1 MPLTT
6 KQKKTLTKK
15 GITLEETFYLDF
27 RQKDGSKLRI
37 FKNRNKV
44 DQINLDVGRLARDE
58 QEVVVK
64 KDMHKNIT

>member
-37 FKNRNKV
+37 FKNRKKVNK
-44 DQINLDVGRLARDE
+44 INLDEGRLAKNKS
-58 QEVVVK
+58 EVVVEK
-64 KDMHKNIT
+64 RYAQEQT